1 MHPLTMK
8 GRYSIRWQEIEKR
21 NTRPSGQRVL
31 PVIENETLP
40 EGIII
45 VWNRKP
51 LKGPEFQWV
60 DIRNPQE

>member
-1 MHPLTMK
+1 MHPLTMI
-8 GRYSIRWQEIEKR
+8 GRYSIRWQEIE
-21 NTRPSGQRVL
+21 NTQPSGQRIF
-31 PVIENETLP
+31 PVIESDTLP

-51 LKGPEFQWV
+51 LKGREFQWV